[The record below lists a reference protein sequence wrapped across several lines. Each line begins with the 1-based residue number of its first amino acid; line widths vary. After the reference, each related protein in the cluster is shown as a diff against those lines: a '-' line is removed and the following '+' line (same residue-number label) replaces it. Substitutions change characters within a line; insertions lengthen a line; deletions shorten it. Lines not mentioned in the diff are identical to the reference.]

1 VTGVTRTLIIE
12 RNLNG
17 SSPMYSRRHVI
28 LGLALLAMSARGA
41 SAAEESAQDFL
52 ARIYATYKGK
62 DAKGVDLNRRGATAR
77 YFSPSLARLIDADVK
92 AAKGEVGQLG
102 SDPFIDAQDFEIAA
116 FVIDVK
122 ETAPGK
128 ALGTV
133 KFKLFTADETGR
145 TITLDLVKLKSGW
158 RIDEIR
164 GPTTKSLRALFK
176 KR

>member
-1 VTGVTRTLIIE
+1 ML
-12 RNLNG
+12 
-17 SSPMYSRRHVI
+17 SRRGV
-28 LGLALLAMSARGA
+28 LGLALGAMSAGGA
-41 SAAEESAQDFL
+41 FAADLSAQDFL

-62 DAKGVDLNRRGATAR
+62 DAKGIDLNKPGATAR

-102 SDPFIDAQDFEIAA
+102 ADPFIDAQDFEIAA
-116 FVIDVK
+116 FAIEVK
-122 ETAPGK
+122 ELAPGK

-133 KFKLFTADETGR
+133 KFKNFTEDQTV
-145 TITLDLVKLKSGW
+145 TLDLVKLKTGW
-158 RIDEIR
+158 RVDEIR